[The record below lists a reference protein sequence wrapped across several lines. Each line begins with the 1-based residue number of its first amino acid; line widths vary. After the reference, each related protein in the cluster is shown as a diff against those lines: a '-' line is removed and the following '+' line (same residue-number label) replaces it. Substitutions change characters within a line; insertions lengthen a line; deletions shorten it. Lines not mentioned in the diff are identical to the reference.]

1 MEARSTVG
9 RYCSNSCIKNNVGL
23 DQNGSC
29 KSSKELDSGCI
40 LNMQPS
46 DLLIDWMGDKSL
58 PL

>member
-1 MEARSTVG
+1 MVAAKVG
-9 RYCSNSCIKNNVGL
+9 
-23 DQNGSC
+23 
-29 KSSKELDSGCI
+29 KELDSGCI